1 MVMENILKFENGS
14 RSLLIQ
20 PGFRSLLF
28 HASHD
33 EMMTSVREGLA
44 DHIHNLPPTGATEV
58 GEEPEEEIGAVTRES
73 EHSKGI
79 GSTLSETEVAAIP
92 HTRTG
97 WLRQKRKDRTCP
109 KWWTISFFSVI
120 GNQTPVSK

>member
-92 HTRTG
+92 TQELAGYDKRGKTG
-97 WLRQKRKDRTCP
+97 RVRNGGRFP
-109 KWWTISFFSVI
+109 SSV
-120 GNQTPVSK
+120 